1 MTTAT
6 IWAAEG
12 RSEPHRREV
21 FPVSGFAF
29 TRGRDLFQNGVAS
42 GLCRPGGHAIGM
54 KKFYITT
61 AIDYAN
67 GKPHL
72 GHAYEKVLTDVIA
85 RSRRM
90 MGEDVHFLTGL
101 DEHGQKVQQTA
112 QQRGIEPIE
121 LCNEASRDFRGLC
134 RDLEISN
141 DDFIRTTE
149 DRHKKVV
156 RRLLQKLY
164 DEGRIYKAEY
174 TGYYS
179 ARIEQFLRER
189 DQVDGEWPAEY
200 GEVVEITESNYFF
213 KLGQYQ
219 DWLVEFLNGNPDFIF
234 PRFRGKQVLEF
245 LKEPLNDL
253 CISRPAERL
262 SWGIPLPFDEDYVTY
277 VWFDALVNYVSAVGW
292 GEERFESYWPADF
305 HVIGKDILVPPH
317 AVYWPIMLKAAGI
330 PLPKSLLVH
339 GWWLKSGRKMAKST
353 GNVVDPLDLIGH
365 FGPDAFR
372 YFVTREMNVGQD
384 SDFSLELF
392 MSRYKSDLANDLGN
406 LVSRALNM
414 IGRYCEGTVP
424 AASLEEEPEKELRAL
439 WEETRKSSAEL
450 YADMQF
456 HVALEKTF
464 AFIRAIN
471 RYAEIRAPWKLA
483 KSDDDADRKRLETAL
498 ATLAEGV
505 RLSVVLLKPVMP
517 GTAERVYRLLGLTE
531 VREWERDLEWAS
543 ILEGKKVSAPEILFP
558 RPKTEG
564 APE

>member
-1 MTTAT
+1 MQNIAFPG
-6 IWAAEG
+6 AC
-12 RSEPHRREV
+12 RSLE
-21 FPVSGFAF
+21 
-29 TRGRDLFQNGVAS
+29 TDT
-42 GLCRPGGHAIGM
+42 GM

-90 MGEDVHFLTGL
+90 LGHEVHFLTGL

-112 QQRGIEPIE
+112 RKRGIEPIE
-121 LCNEASRDFRGLC
+121 LCDEAARDFQGLC

-149 DRHKKVV
+149 DRHKAVV
-156 RRLLQKLY
+156 RGILQKLH
-164 DEGRIYKAEY
+164 DEGQIYKAEY

-179 ARIEQFLRER
+179 ERIEQFLRER
-189 DQVDGEWPAEY
+189 DQVDGAWPAEY

-213 KLGQYQ
+213 RLGQYQ
-219 DWLVEFLNGNPDFIF
+219 DWLVRYLEENPDFIF
-234 PRFRGKQVLEF
+234 PRFRQKQVLEF

-262 SWGIPLPFDEDYVTY
+262 SWGIPLPFDENYVTY
-277 VWFDALVNYVSAVGW
+277 VWFDALVNYISAVGY
-292 GEERFESYWPADF
+292 GEERFADYWPADF

-317 AVYWPIMLKAAGI
+317 SVYWPIMLKAAGV

-339 GWWLKSGRKMAKST
+339 GWWLKSGQKMAKST
-353 GNVVDPLDLIGH
+353 GNVVDPLDLIGQ

-392 MSRYKSDLANDLGN
+392 LSRYNSDLANDLGN
-406 LVSRALNM
+406 LVSRVLNM
-414 IGRYCEGTVP
+414 IGRYCEGIVP
-424 AASLEEEPEKELRAL
+424 PAGAVADEPERDLRAL
-439 WEETRKSSAEL
+439 WEETRERSAEL
-450 YADMQF
+450 YAEMQF
-456 HVALEKTF
+456 HVALDKTF
-464 AFIRAIN
+464 AFIRSIN

-483 KSDDDADRKRLETAL
+483 KSDDPDDRARLRS
-498 ATLAEGV
+498 TLAHMAEAV
-505 RLSVVLLKPVMP
+505 RLSVALLKPVMP
-517 GTAERVYRLLGLTE
+517 GTAGRVYRLLGLTE
-531 VREWERDLEWAS
+531 VSEWETDLAWSSRLDGVRA
-543 ILEGKKVSAPEILFP
+543 SAPEILFP
-558 RPKTEG
+558 RPKTETG
-564 APE
+564 EK